1 MKSTL
6 SLIAAP
12 AALFVAAPLFAASAL
27 SPDPQDETSQE
38 TAQDQTDEAKDE
50 KDASASVMPE
60 VKAEEE
66 RTCRYVKLDM
76 SSRRKSKV
84 CKTADEWREF
94 NQRR

>member
-1 MKSTL
+1 
-6 SLIAAP
+6 
-12 AALFVAAPLFAASAL
+12 
-27 SPDPQDETSQE
+27 
-38 TAQDQTDEAKDE
+38 
-50 KDASASVMPE
+50 MPE